1 MPLTNLTRVKLHLG
15 ITDNGEDALLQQLM
29 SEAEAAVKLF
39 TRRRLDQHTIT
50 NEYYDGPGRQVL
62 ILNQRPVTSVVDVR
76 VDANGMSGQSATGFD
91 SNSVWTQ
98 GVDFYARRLTEDEKN
113 PGELIAAGSE
123 WGSVWP
129 EGIGNIRVS
138 YVAGYSTIP
147 EDVQYAVHSL
157 IARMREDQEHGRP
170 VISETL
176 GSYSYSLL
184 SGKAEGQEMTSA
196 RSALL
201 KYRSIVI

>member
-1 MPLTNLTRVKLHLG
+1 MPLTNLTRIKLHLG
-15 ITDNGEDALLQQLM
+15 ITDNGEDALLEQLK

-39 TRRRLDQHTIT
+39 TRRRLDSHTIT

-123 WGSVWP
+123 WGSIWP

-147 EDVQYAVHSL
+147 EDIQYAVHSL
-157 IARMREDQEHGRP
+157 IARMREDHEHGRP

-176 GSYSYSLL
+176 GSYSYNLL